1 MYLGVAIPRMYMCIH
16 SINEYKT
23 WLTATEKNTPIIPG
37 CFLRTQLGKALVAQ
51 HSPTPMNTELLPKTR
66 VQCIVVVVRGRFCW
80 CYPMMRRLLFVPLVD
95 DEDIDVWGGSRFA
108 SLRGS
113 HFSGCLQIRAWEE
126 TDPRAVCKSSII
138 ETCGQFKYTKY
149 EQTLALHT

>member
-1 MYLGVAIPRMYMCIH
+1 MTCVSWEYTHVAQWCPPGLTTEKHTSFKIYINTHDCHLCIWVLLYQ
-16 SINEYKT
+16 EYT
-23 WLTATEKNTPIIPG
+23 AWLTAREKNTPIIPG

-95 DEDIDVWGGSRFA
+95 DEYIDV
-108 SLRGS
+108 
-113 HFSGCLQIRAWEE
+113 
-126 TDPRAVCKSSII
+126 
-138 ETCGQFKYTKY
+138 
-149 EQTLALHT
+149 